1 MKRVMIWVGLLAGI
15 LTLTTVFAL
24 YAAQQPSTS
33 PDSLFVVQDSPSY
46 GYDPTY
52 RLLFPNQRRSFALI
66 SGLSLE
72 FIAAADGRIFLRDWG
87 EVDSMSHE
95 FFSLSISGQ
104 RHQSLARLSRAAG
117 VELVWTAGHQ
127 WLLYPAFDHD
137 DLMLMR
143 VRVDGRDRENLTE
156 GLSGDLAH
164 FLVAPDGQSVFIT
177 LLDAKGQI
185 AIYRRSL
192 VDGDMQRWLDPSRA
206 HPTPVYVFPAGKRL
220 LILRGYS
227 LYLLNEAGD
236 EPFPVGSGEVTQ
248 AQVNWLASKNVL
260 VIGAYASPGRKVF
273 AADSETGNILWT
285 EYDASLLSVSPDDE
299 WVYLIQSG
307 LSLKRLRWDGHDSTV
322 IERAMRGDLGW
333 NGPRY
338 FFYNDFAIRA
348 MQPDGTVRDVL
359 AFPPNTAS
367 GGGWFIQDDWAYF
380 TLSGAEGDNI
390 FRVRLDGR
398 DFEPVTAFH
407 NRRAYIVGSLA
418 PIFEE
423 WRSYWHPLVGGIILL
438 LVSLALSANPLRR
451 VK

>member
-1 MKRVMIWVGLLAGI
+1 MNRVTVWACFIMGL
-15 LTLTTVFAL
+15 LTLTTVTAM
-24 YAAQQPSTS
+24 YAAQQSSTS
-33 PDSLFVVQDSPSY
+33 ADNLFIVQDSPSY
-46 GYDPTY
+46 GYDPTF
-52 RLLFPNQRRSFALI
+52 RLLFPNQRLTFAMI

-87 EVDSMSHE
+87 EVDSISHE
-95 FFSLSISGQ
+95 FFSLSIAGQ
-104 RHQSLARLSRAAG
+104 RHQSLARLSRADR
-117 VELVWTAGHQ
+117 VELVWTGGHQ

-137 DLMLMR
+137 DPMLMR

-156 GLSGDLAH
+156 RLSGDLAH
-164 FLVAPDGQSVFIT
+164 FLVAPDGQSVFVT

-192 VDGDMQRWLDPSRA
+192 VDADMQRWLDPSRA
-206 HPTPVYVFPAGKRL
+206 HPIPVYVFPDGKRL

-227 LYLLNEAGD
+227 LYLIHEAGD
-236 EPFPVGSGEVTQ
+236 EPFPIGSGEVTQ

-260 VIGAYASPGRKVF
+260 VIGAYASLGRKVF
-273 AADSETGNILWT
+273 AADSKTGHILWT

-299 WVYLIQSG
+299 WVYFIQSG

-333 NGPRY
+333 DGTRFY
-338 FFYNDFAIRA
+338 FYNDFAIRA
-348 MQPDGTVRDVL
+348 VQPDGTVRDVL
-359 AFPPNTAS
+359 AFPPNTAF
-367 GGGWFIQDDWAYF
+367 GGGWFIQGDWAYF
-380 TLSGAEGDNI
+380 TLSGVDGDNI
-390 FRVRLDGR
+390 YRVRLDGR
-398 DFEPVTAFH
+398 DFEQVTAFH

-418 PIFEE
+418 PNFDE

-451 VK
+451 MQ